1 MQKREVE
8 ERRLLL
14 KSFRNINILFFLLI
28 LFLLFIVILVNVLMG
43 NYSWSSLYKDLFNSL
58 VGVLIPLVLFNFA
71 YDYLTQKQKDREL
84 SEKLTE
90 TMLLDEEVIDQFST
104 ESKKKFIQNSTES
117 ILGEKVGGM
126 LYETLIQSYLSKS
139 YQFRQRFKYYISYM
153 ELKEN
158 MTSYAVNEEQ
168 AFEFSA
174 DDYYMVKQDLSF
186 ERDLTNYRDSND
198 VRVGFSYKEST
209 LDGLYQ
215 RAEFLFRENLW
226 VDEAS
231 NKLLKQLD
239 DKEVERFVKEF
250 LEFTV
255 HINEKPVAYEV
266 MNNEGHEGFHL
277 LLDFPQDVPSGELS
291 KVHIRFRM
299 PQLKSQ
305 EKFIVVIS
313 EPTEDVEIMFMHLE
327 DKVDVEVIPFLNEA
341 ESITKLPNDTIK
353 IDIHD
358 WILPR
363 AGVVFVWDDK
373 EEEC

>member
-1 MQKREVE
+1 
-8 ERRLLL
+8 
-14 KSFRNINILFFLLI
+14 
-28 LFLLFIVILVNVLMG
+28 
-43 NYSWSSLYKDLFNSL
+43 
-58 VGVLIPLVLFNFA
+58 
-71 YDYLTQKQKDREL
+71 
-84 SEKLTE
+84 
-90 TMLLDEEVIDQFST
+90 MLDQEVIDQFST
-104 ESKKKFIQNSTES
+104 ESKKKFIKHSTES

-126 LYETLIQSYLSKS
+126 LYETMIQSYLSKS

-153 ELKEN
+153 EPKGN
-158 MTSYAVNEEQ
+158 MTSIALDESNV
-168 AFEFSA
+168 FEFSA
-174 DDYYMVKQDLSF
+174 DDYYIVKQDLSF

-198 VRVGFSYKEST
+198 VRIGFSYKESI

-226 VDEAS
+226 VDEKH
-231 NKLLKQLD
+231 NEMLKQLSNQ
-239 DKEVERFVKEF
+239 EMEQFVKQVLQF
-250 LEFTV
+250 SV
-255 HINEKPVAYEV
+255 HINEKPIAYRV
-266 MNNEGHEGFHL
+266 INNEGYEGFHL

-327 DKVDVEVIPFLNEA
+327 DEVDVEVIPFLNEA

-353 IDIHD
+353 IDIDD

-363 AGVVFVWDDK
+363 AGVVFVWDEKK
-373 EEEC
+373 EENEQ